1 MKISNKKTDM
11 HYNKKLIK
19 TLQRPVHI
27 TYISEI
33 FYSKDMDSAM
43 KDIQDLINQ
52 GIVEES
58 KYGKGYYVLTSK

>member
-11 HYNKKLIK
+11 FHNSNLLKK
-19 TLQRPVHI
+19 LQRPVHI
-27 TYISEI
+27 TYISET
-33 FYSKDMDSAM
+33 FYKKDMETAM
-43 KDIQDLINQ
+43 KEIQDLVDQ

>member
-1 MKISNKKTDM
+1 MKISNKRTDM

-33 FYSKDMDSAM
+33 YYSKDTDSAM
-43 KDIQDLINQ
+43 KDIQELINQ
-52 GIVEES
+52 GMVEES

>member
-11 HYNKKLIK
+11 HYNKKLIR

-33 FYSKDMDSAM
+33 FYSKDIDSAM

-52 GIVEES
+52 GMVEES

>member
-1 MKISNKKTDM
+1 MKILNKKTDM
-11 HYNKKLIK
+11 YHNKKLIK

-43 KDIQDLINQ
+43 KDIQD
-52 GIVEES
+52 
-58 KYGKGYYVLTSK
+58 GKGYYVLTSK